1 MRTTDLAEIP
11 SPYTEGVFDHLMKA
25 NPNENWVALWETN
38 RGCPFSCSYCVWGAS
53 TNKRVYQRDI
63 KELYREIDWFS
74 INKIEFIFCCDA
86 NFGIFQGIFSW
97 QNTPQKI
104 KINLATPM
112 PFLCKTQKTQQCVFI
127 TSTKLCLIIN

>member
-38 RGCPFSCSYCVWGAS
+38 RGCPF
-53 TNKRVYQRDI
+53 RVPIAFGSFYKQKGLPEGYK

-74 INKIEFIFCCDA
+74 INKIEFIFA
-86 NFGIFQGIFSW
+86 
-97 QNTPQKI
+97 
-104 KINLATPM
+104 AM
-112 PFLCKTQKTQQCVFI
+112 
-127 TSTKLCLIIN
+127 LILEFFKGDVSPGRIHRKK